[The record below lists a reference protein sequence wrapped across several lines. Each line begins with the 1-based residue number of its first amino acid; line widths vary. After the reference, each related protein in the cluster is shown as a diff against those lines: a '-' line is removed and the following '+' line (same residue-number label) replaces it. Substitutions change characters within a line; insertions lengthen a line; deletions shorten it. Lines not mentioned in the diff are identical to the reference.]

1 MKKETN
7 KGVQMDKERVI
18 EIIAEKLN
26 VEERL
31 VTPEANFVR
40 NLGADSLDLIELL
53 FAFED
58 AFDIEIRDEEAEQIH
73 TVQQALDYLE
83 KAGV

>member
-1 MKKETN
+1 
-7 KGVQMDKERVI
+7 MDKERVI

>member
-1 MKKETN
+1 
-7 KGVQMDKERVI
+7 MDKERVI

-26 VEERL
+26 VKERL

>member
-83 KAGV
+83 KARV